1 MSDLPS
7 PLSILQ
13 NFISQ
18 NVVDPTIGT
27 FYEGNKFVIQSLD
40 FQSPNTFE
48 IILWQRYPTGYD
60 VLGEDILNPSAL
72 DIGSFT
78 TDNIDTD
85 VKILS
90 EPLNQAITRLHLRSI
105 SFSFPKFEY
114 ANVLHTKRVINIS
127 HPDTVS
133 MTFLE
138 DEFGTIKKFIEIWT
152 RSIVKRSNTGLFVFR
167 NNQLISEKNAIIIIQ
182 NGQGLPTPLYPIGW
196 LKLEGLKFENTN
208 DYTLSH
214 DARDL
219 MTIEITCAVDNIWF
233 YKLPGTGQV

>member
-1 MSDLPS
+1 MANLPS
-7 PLSILQ
+7 SLSILQ

-18 NVVDPTIGT
+18 NVVDPTIGS

-60 VLGEDILNPSAL
+60 ILGEGILNPNIT
-72 DIGSFT
+72 DINSFSLKQ
-78 TDNIDTD
+78 IDTD
-85 VKILS
+85 VQILS

-114 ANVLHTKRVINIS
+114 TTVLHTKRAINIT
-127 HPDTVS
+127 HPDSIT

-138 DEFGTIKKFIEIWT
+138 DEFGTIKKFTEIWA
-152 RSIVKRSNTGLFVFR
+152 RSIAKRSNTGLFVFR
-167 NNQLISEKNAIIIIQ
+167 NNQLFSEKNAIILLQ

-196 LKLEGLKFENTN
+196 LKLEGLKFEGTS
-208 DYTLSH
+208 DYILSH

-233 YKLPGTGQV
+233 YKIPNTGQV